1 LQAIE
6 RDRGGKAK
14 KKKKKAKKK
23 KGKKKKKDKDLT
35 AGRPIESIFEEL
47 VHEGVII
54 KCPKVRLSEYVGEY
68 SYLATTLRQKGIEPM
83 PSLSDVKRVITELC
97 ILPLGSQAVHEQ
109 APLVKSVM
117 LAGPRGVGKKML
129 VHSICTETGANL
141 FDITP
146 ANVAGKFAGKKGL
159 DMLLHM
165 VFKVAKLWSP
175 SVVYVGDCERTF
187 VKKIPKTDK
196 TDPKRFKKPFPK
208 ILKTMKPEDRV
219 LIVGVT
225 KQPYDAEVKGLCN
238 MYQRIIM
245 VPRPDY
251 ASRYVTWRSLI
262 LRNGGKLTEDL
273 DLGALAKVSD
283 GYTPGHFNTAV
294 QQLLTDRRI
303 HQVRLQ
309 PTLLQRTHAHTN
321 TTHL

>member
-1 LQAIE
+1 
-6 RDRGGKAK
+6 
-14 KKKKKAKKK
+14 
-23 KGKKKKKDKDLT
+23 
-35 AGRPIESIFEEL
+35 
-47 VHEGVII
+47 
-54 KCPKVRLSEYVGEY
+54 
-68 SYLATTLRQKGIEPM
+68 M
-83 PSLSDVKRVITELC
+83 
-97 ILPLGSQAVHEQ
+97 
-109 APLVKSVM
+109 
-117 LAGPRGVGKKML
+117 
-129 VHSICTETGANL
+129 
-141 FDITP
+141 
-146 ANVAGKFAGKKGL
+146 
-159 DMLLHM
+159 
-165 VFKVAKLWSP
+165 
-175 SVVYVGDCERTF
+175 YVGDCERTF

-294 QQLLTDRRI
+294 QQVLTDRRI
-303 HQVRLQ
+303 HQLSRKPLVANEFIGPLSKIDPIYKDEEESYKKWYEKTPLGKKRAKAAKGDDEGD
-309 PTLLQRTHAHTN
+309 PKKDKKKGKKKK
-321 TTHL
+321 